1 MKLILEIEA
10 PEYLRVKDYARLKS
24 FIEFLGLKIKRF
36 TTVENYKFKII
47 A

>member
-24 FIEFLGLKIKRF
+24 FIEFLGLKIKQF
-36 TTVENYKFKII
+36 TTVRNYNFKII